1 MDSQRTTT
9 MLARRVF
16 LTGLAGNVALA
27 ATGYSG
33 FGGGDA
39 VPRGRPNILL
49 VIGKAN
55 FQVIRESIARKLHH
69 WM

>member
-1 MDSQRTTT
+1 MDSQSTNT
-9 MLARRVF
+9 MLGQRVF

-33 FGGGDA
+33 IGGGDA
-39 VPRGRPNILL
+39 VRRGRPNTLL
-49 VIGKAN
+49 VIGKAD